1 MQYIIC
7 FLEGIITFIS
17 PCLLPMIPIYISY
30 FANGVN
36 DRRRTVKNALGF
48 ILGFTIVFVSLGAF
62 AGVIGGFL
70 IKYKVAVNIITGL
83 IVIVLGLNFTGWI
96 NIKLLNGTKKL
107 SVDVKE
113 NGFLGSVIFGI
124 VFSIGWT
131 PCVGAFLGSALM
143 MASQNGTVIEGII
156 MLLFYSMGLAI
167 PFLASAILLDQL
179 KASFDLIKKNYKTI
193 NMISGMIL
201 IVVGILMM
209 TGMLGRL
216 LSLIQI

>member
-70 IKYKVAVNIITGL
+70 IKYKVVVNIITGL

-216 LSLIQI
+216 LSFIQI

>member
-70 IKYKVAVNIITGL
+70 IKYRVVVNIITGL

-143 MASQNGTVIEGII
+143 MASQNGTVMEGII

-216 LSLIQI
+216 LSFIEI

>member
-216 LSLIQI
+216 LSFIQI

>member
-143 MASQNGTVIEGII
+143 MASQNGTVMEGII

-216 LSLIQI
+216 LSFIQI

>member
-143 MASQNGTVIEGII
+143 MASQNGTVMEGII

-216 LSLIQI
+216 LSFIEI

>member
-143 MASQNGTVIEGII
+143 MASQNGTVMEGII